1 MEDYKKSLD
10 VIQPDIPRFS
20 PFLWC
25 LQSFSP
31 R

>member
-10 VIQPDIPRFS
+10 VIQLDIARFS
-20 PFLWC
+20 LFLWC